1 MRFVVYFFCF
11 SILLSSCI
19 TPKRAVYNYLEDIK
33 DSTTRSSVII
43 AEPVIQ
49 KNDLLSV
56 QISSAS
62 LDPKVDQDYNIQVNA
77 AAASSNAGM
86 LGYLVDAKGNLEL
99 PRIGVIHAEGLTKTE
114 LEQLVKT
121 KLKGLLEQPTVIIRF
136 LNFRITV
143 LGEVGSPG
151 VKTIPNERLTIL
163 EAVGMAGGITEYG
176 TIKRV
181 RVLRENNGLRETG
194 LLDLTSQNIFK
205 SPYYILQQNDVVL
218 VDQTSYKLRQAE
230 QQRVTQQIGF
240 ALTIITSLALI
251 YNIFNTK

>member
-1 MRFVVYFFCF
+1 
-11 SILLSSCI
+11 
-19 TPKRAVYNYLEDIK
+19 
-33 DSTTRSSVII
+33 
-43 AEPVIQ
+43 
-49 KNDLLSV
+49 
-56 QISSAS
+56 
-62 LDPKVDQDYNIQVNA
+62 
-77 AAASSNAGM
+77 
-86 LGYLVDAKGNLEL
+86 L